1 MNADQLKEALD
12 EYTDYMDGTTNLVVR
27 APSGI
32 EMVVTRLVL
41 EIPSDGQNQL
51 VLEACA
57 K

>member
-1 MNADQLKEALD
+1 MNADQLKDALY
-12 EYTDYMDGTTNLVVR
+12 EYVDYMDSTTNLVVR

-32 EMVVTRLVL
+32 EMIVTRLVL

-51 VLEACA
+51 VLEVRA